1 MGPALLLMLATAA
14 PAPKLDAGLTQAFL
28 AVKAGRYEEARRAVD
43 AYLAEGHA
51 AHPGQAEFIVG
62 LSYHRQHLYEPAR
75 VHFAR
80 AAELE
85 SAYVTTYFFYGFA
98 LFDLG
103 RLDEARQALER
114 FLAFAPGDAE
124 TTFGLGLV
132 ALEQDQA
139 DEAETRFLR
148 AIALVEEKS
157 KGSPMP
163 ASLREDL
170 ARYQARLADVYL
182 RRDELAKARAALERS
197 VELWPD
203 HYEPW
208 HKLARVLERLG
219 DSAGAERAQARS
231 EAAFAKRGTRGREG
245 P

>member
-1 MGPALLLMLATAA
+1 MGSTILLVLATAG
-14 PAPKLDAGLTQAFL
+14 PAPKLDTGLTEAFR
-28 AVKAGRYEEARRAVD
+28 AVKAGRYEEARRAAN
-43 AYLAEGHA
+43 AYLAAGHA
-51 AHPGQAEFIVG
+51 AHPGQAEFIAG

-75 VHFAR
+75 AHFVR

-85 SAYVTTYFFYGFA
+85 PDYVTTYFFYGFA
-98 LFDLG
+98 LFNLG
-103 RLDEARQALER
+103 RLEEARQALER
-114 FLAFAPGDAE
+114 FLAFSPGDAE
-124 TTFGLGLV
+124 TVFGLGLV
-132 ALEQDQA
+132 ALEQDRTE
-139 DEAETRFLR
+139 EAEARFLR

-163 ASLREDL
+163 TELREDL

-182 RRDELAKARAALERS
+182 RRDDLPRARAALERS

-219 DSAGAERAQARS
+219 DPAGAEHAQAKS
-231 EAAFAKRGTRGREG
+231 DAAFQRRGTRGREG